1 VEWFTDSWTPVCK
14 SVVYGDLLLHLLCE
28 LFVLSGFDIC
38 GDMFAVYDTVF
49 TGDTIL
55 TSCTTNNNNQT
66 SYKIVLVLPRL
77 SFFER
82 YLIEVTVI

>member
-1 VEWFTDSWTPVCK
+1 
-14 SVVYGDLLLHLLCE
+14 
-28 LFVLSGFDIC
+28 
-38 GDMFAVYDTVF
+38 MFAVYDTVF